1 MKFRVQR
8 FLPILVCLVF
18 SFSAVA
24 APITRIWLTHKTSE
38 PTRLMV
44 NWESKEPGASRVDY
58 GASEDLGKSASAK
71 DSTTLHHVEVPF
83 PQSGLL
89 HYRVVT
95 GEEESAVHAVKA
107 YAGESLRIAAAANWF
122 IRLPLD
128 GLLKDDPHLL
138 LSCGDMVFDVVPAA
152 PGEPVNTKPF
162 SNLLDIYP
170 ELFARVPFLPALGNH
185 DRQIRYLN
193 GNENAGPGYDLEAAS
208 FRSFFPLPD
217 DGRWYHFD
225 IPAFGVR
232 LAALDLS
239 HIRDV
244 GTPRQS
250 CAPFDRNSEQFR
262 WYRDLMRG
270 RTQRFVVSYYNE
282 SNYGVRGAEQ
292 GAWETLLRQG
302 SLMLSGFGSF
312 AERAE
317 VKGVPY
323 FNSGLKEGEDFH
335 DTANAKFFNETASY
349 ILMTIPKEGEL
360 MTVDLKGL
368 DGTVLDSSQWPG
380 RARLGNRQRPPAPAS
395 NTP

>member
-1 MKFRVQR
+1 MKLWVQS
-8 FLPILVCLVF
+8 FLSLHLCLVF
-18 SFSAVA
+18 SFSASA

-44 NWESKEPGASRVDY
+44 NWESKEPGPSQVDY
-58 GASEDLGKSASAK
+58 GSSEALGKSASAK
-71 DSTTLHHVEVPF
+71 ESVTLHHVEVPF

-95 GEEESAVHAVKA
+95 GEEASAVHAVKA
-107 YAGESLRIAAAANWF
+107 YAGESLRVAATANWF
-122 IRLPLD
+122 TRLPLEA
-128 GLLKDDPHLL
+128 LLKDDPHLL
-138 LSCGDMVFDVVPAA
+138 LSGGDMVIDVVPAA
-152 PGEPVNTKPF
+152 PEAPVNTTPF

-193 GNENAGPGYDLEAAS
+193 GDDTAGPGYDVEASA

-225 IPAFGVR
+225 IPAFGLR
-232 LAALDLS
+232 LAALDMS
-239 HIRDV
+239 HIHDF

-250 CAPFDRNSEQFR
+250 CPPFDRNSEQFR

-282 SNYGVRGAEQ
+282 SNYAVRGAEQ

-302 SLMLSGFGSF
+302 SVMLSGFGSF

-323 FNSGLKEGEDFH
+323 FNMGLKEGEDFH
-335 DTANAKFFNETASY
+335 DKANATFFEDTASY
-349 ILMTIPKEGEL
+349 VLMTIPKQGEL
-360 MTVDLKGL
+360 MTVELKGL
-368 DGTVLDSSQWPG
+368 DGAVLDTSQWPG
-380 RARLGNRQRPPAPAS
+380 RAKLGNRQRPPVPQTT
-395 NTP
+395 TP

>member
-1 MKFRVQR
+1 ML
-8 FLPILVCLVF
+8 FLSSRPLLCAAFLLLA
-18 SFSAVA
+18 FSASGT
-24 APITRIWLTHKTSE
+24 PITRIWLTHKTSE

-44 NWESKEPGASRVDY
+44 NWESKEAGPSRVEY
-58 GASEDLGKSASAK
+58 GPSEALGKSESAT
-71 DSTTLHHVEVPF
+71 DSTTLHHIEVPF

-95 GEEESAVHAVKA
+95 GEEASTVHSVKS
-107 YAGESLRIAAAANWF
+107 YGGESLRVAAAANWF
-122 IRLPLD
+122 IRLPLG

-138 LSCGDMVFDVVPAA
+138 LSCGDMVLDVVPAA

-170 ELFARVPFLPALGNH
+170 DLFARVPFLPALGNH

-193 GNENAGPGYDLEAAS
+193 GDDTIGPGYDLEASA
-208 FRSFFPLPD
+208 FRRFFPLPE

-239 HIRDV
+239 HIRDM

-302 SLMLSGFGSF
+302 SVMLSGFGSF

-323 FNSGLKEGEDFH
+323 FNSGLKEGDDFH
-335 DTANAKFFNETASY
+335 DKANATFFQETASY

-360 MTVDLKGL
+360 MTVELKGL

-380 RARLGNRQRPPAPAS
+380 RAKLGNRQRPPAS
-395 NTP
+395 ESSTP